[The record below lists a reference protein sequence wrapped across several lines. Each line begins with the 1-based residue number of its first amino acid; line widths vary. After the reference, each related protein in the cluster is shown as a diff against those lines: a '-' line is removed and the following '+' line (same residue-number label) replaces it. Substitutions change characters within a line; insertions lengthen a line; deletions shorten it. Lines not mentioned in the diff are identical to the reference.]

1 MICDQLDENAKSR
14 LESLT
19 KDIDEDL
26 DDFIKK
32 KEEFYLQDIE
42 RS

>member
-14 LESLT
+14 LENLT

-32 KEEFYLQDIE
+32 KDEFYL
-42 RS
+42 